1 MSEDIAVL
9 IQRRLRSPRSA
20 AVAGILYSILT
31 TISILLVSNMV
42 AAAPAAI
49 DRDWLETW
57 SDPASLV
64 LVLIPFA
71 GIFFLW
77 FTGVIR
83 ERIGDREDRFF
94 ATIYFGSAIALIVL
108 SFIWAA
114 TIGAIFGAYAV
125 AAEVLVDNNIFIFGF
140 ALMGQITGNYFI
152 RMAGVYMLSIGTVWT
167 KAEVMPRW
175 LTIITFIVALGFL
188 FFASAIR
195 EALLIF
201 PAWVFLVS
209 VYLLILNYR
218 RSNEE
223 PG

>member
-1 MSEDIAVL
+1 LSEDIAVL

-20 AVAGILYSILT
+20 AVAGILYSLLT
-31 TISILLVSNMV
+31 TISILLMSNMV

-49 DRDWLETW
+49 GREWLETW
-57 SDPASLV
+57 SDTASLIRV
-64 LVLIPFA
+64 LVPFA

-94 ATIYFGSAIALIVL
+94 ATIYFGSAIAIIVL

-114 TIGAIFGAYAV
+114 ALGAIFGAYAL
-125 AAEVLVDNNIFIFGF
+125 AADVLVDNDISIFGF
-140 ALMGQITGNYFI
+140 ALMGQFTGNYI
-152 RMAGVYMLSIGTVWT
+152 VRMAGVYMLSIGTVWS

-175 LTIITFIVALGFL
+175 LTILTFIVALGFL
-188 FFASAIR
+188 FFASVIR
-195 EALLIF
+195 EARFIF

-209 VYLLILNYR
+209 VYFLILNYR
-218 RSNEE
+218 RPNEA